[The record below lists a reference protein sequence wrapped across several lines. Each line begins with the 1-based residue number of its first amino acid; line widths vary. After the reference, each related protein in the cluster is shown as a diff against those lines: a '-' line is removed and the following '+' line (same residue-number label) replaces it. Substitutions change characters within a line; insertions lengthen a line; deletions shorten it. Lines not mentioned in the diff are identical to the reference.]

1 MSLYETIGTNNP
13 SYLLADPQGVDVIA
27 IPCEP
32 GNGIVKRGTIMYRK
46 ETGLWSPAAAENAIA
61 ANQLAVLDETV
72 NTAGVAT
79 STATIA
85 EDARAYRAG
94 RFIRGKVTLASD
106 AAVTASVE
114 VVLRTQGILFD
125 QMVGNGTFKNTV
137 NT

>member
-1 MSLYETIGTNNP
+1 MSLYEKIGTNNP
-13 SYLLADPQGVDVIA
+13 SYLLADPQGADVIA

-46 ETGLWSPAAAENAIA
+46 ETGLWAPAAAENAIS
-61 ANQLAVLDETV
+61 ANQMAVLDETV
-72 NTAGVAT
+72 NTAGVAAT
-79 STATIA
+79 GATIA

-106 AAVTASVE
+106 ASVTASVE
-114 VVLRTQGILFD
+114 VVLRTQGIVFN
-125 QMVGNGTFKNTV
+125 QMVGSGTFDNTV